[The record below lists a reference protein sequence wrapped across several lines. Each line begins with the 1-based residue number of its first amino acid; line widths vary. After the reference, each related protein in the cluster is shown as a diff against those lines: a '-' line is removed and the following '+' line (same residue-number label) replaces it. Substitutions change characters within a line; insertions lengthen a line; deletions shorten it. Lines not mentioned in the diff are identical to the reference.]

1 MKMNL
6 ANKLTLIRLIAVP
19 FFMAVMLV
27 PLFTDW
33 SSLTDS
39 VLSLVGAAMFIGAA
53 VTDILDGKIARR
65 EGFVTDFGKFLDPL
79 ADKFMVI
86 GAMLCVLYSNSV
98 TGKSALATIYF
109 FAIIIVIFRDLAVTS
124 IRLIVS
130 SSTGVVIA
138 ANILGKLKTVL
149 QIVAISSAIIEP
161 VLQASL
167 SRLITIPQILVDF
180 PPITVISTTLMLY
193 FTIHSGIA
201 YIVGAWKYLDHTK

>member
-6 ANKLTLIRLIAVP
+6 PNRLTLIRLIAVP

-39 VLSLVGAAMFIGAA
+39 ILSLVGAAMFIGAA
-53 VTDILDGKIARR
+53 VTDLLDGRIARKN
-65 EGFVTDFGKFLDPL
+65 GLITDFGKFLDPL

-86 GAMLCVLYSNSV
+86 GAMLCVLYATSV
-98 TGKSALATIYF
+98 AGRSALATIYF
-109 FAIIIVIFRDLAVTS
+109 FALIIVIFRELAVTS
-124 IRLIVS
+124 IRLIAS
-130 SSTGVVIA
+130 SSNGVVIA

-149 QIVAISSAIIEP
+149 QIVAISAAIIEP

-167 SRLITIPQILVDF
+167 IRLIPIPQILLEF
-180 PPITVISTTLMLY
+180 PPITLISTVLMIY
-193 FTIHSGIA
+193 FTIHSGIV
-201 YIVGAWKYLDHTK
+201 YIVNAWKYLDHTK